1 MRSITRARSLS
12 PSCAAF
18 AFAAKRSLA
27 SRSFASSALHG
38 SGCACCA
45 PPSGAAS
52 WVAPSNGGAGAVR
65 RPISFSASGTGET
78 IECDAAVAFGVD
90 DVRIT
95 KVKVAPPRPGEVRLK
110 VVANALCHTDL
121 YTLEGSDPE
130 GRFPCIL
137 GHEAGA
143 IVESVGEGVTSV
155 KPGDH
160 VIPCYTPECRQ
171 PDCIFCASSKTN
183 LCPRIRTTQGQG
195 VMPDGTSRFAIA
207 SDGTPIHHFMGCSTF
222 SEYTV
227 VAEISCAK
235 VDPRADL
242 ATVCLLGCGVT
253 TGVGA
258 VRKTTAV
265 EPGSTVGVFGLG
277 AVGLACVQAAK
288 AAGARRIWAIDTNPD
303 KFGAALEF
311 GATDTLN
318 PSECE
323 KPVQQELVSRTT
335 WGLDYTF
342 DCTGN
347 TAVMRAALEAAHRG
361 WGTSCVIGVAAAGQE
376 ISTRPFQLVTGRRW
390 VGTAFG
396 GIKSRTEVPKL
407 VNEYLD
413 DKLPLAP
420 YITHR
425 FQGVGAIMDAIDA
438 MHSGKVL
445 RAVVTY

>member
-1 MRSITRARSLS
+1 
-12 PSCAAF
+12 
-18 AFAAKRSLA
+18 
-27 SRSFASSALHG
+27 
-38 SGCACCA
+38 
-45 PPSGAAS
+45 
-52 WVAPSNGGAGAVR
+52 
-65 RPISFSASGTGET
+65 
-78 IECDAAVAFGVD
+78 
-90 DVRIT
+90 
-95 KVKVAPPRPGEVRLK
+95 
-110 VVANALCHTDL
+110 
-121 YTLEGSDPE
+121 
-130 GRFPCIL
+130 
-137 GHEAGA
+137 
-143 IVESVGEGVTSV
+143 
-155 KPGDH
+155 
-160 VIPCYTPECRQ
+160 
-171 PDCIFCASSKTN
+171 
-183 LCPRIRTTQGQG
+183 
-195 VMPDGTSRFAIA
+195 
-207 SDGTPIHHFMGCSTF
+207 
-222 SEYTV
+222 
-227 VAEISCAK
+227 
-235 VDPRADL
+235 
-242 ATVCLLGCGVT
+242 VT